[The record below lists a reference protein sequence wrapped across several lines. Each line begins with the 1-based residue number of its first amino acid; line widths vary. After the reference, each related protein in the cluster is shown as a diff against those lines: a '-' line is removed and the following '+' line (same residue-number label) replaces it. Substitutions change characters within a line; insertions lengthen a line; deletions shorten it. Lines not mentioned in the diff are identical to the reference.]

1 MDNHNVIT
9 PTSNLDDLQ
18 NDMVKWA
25 ELPYKIRKRSIDD
38 CMRMYGM
45 TVIDLY
51 NANKEAILRN
61 EDKKEIDPSNLVRES
76 MNMEKDY
83 YKYDQLLA
91 ASKLLQQSPYI
102 IILDPDI
109 KTIEELNDKYNRY
122 YLLNYTNKMMCNNY
136 SLKLWGRN
144 IYSMYLKLTAQIN
157 AASSEDEIKDDSNLV
172 VGENTLAESAI
183 LPVIDLYLE
192 ALMDNDIIFACELKK
207 NMTSGSILESVIVD
221 KHLVEETG
229 FDKTILPKVV
239 PWFTMNES
247 AHIAQDIDVD
257 RFYTILKQKLN
268 IKDDVEKEKEVLDTG
283 WNPSVDLTDKAMD
296 HARDRQAEFFNK
308 VDIINIK
315 NIRTDTVEQPVTNNS
330 DLVPVFFVL
339 GYDKILNEFD
349 ITKDYKKA
357 GIILR
362 KDMSKVYTFN
372 GVDNTFKGFK
382 SESIYDYKY
391 IDVVVMF
398 VDKATYMTISKSID
412 KVGVEEYSKYNFNSI
427 FSVLS
432 RTSNIYSP
440 DNMKII
446 YTRYINML
454 LRLANIYVSDN
465 SSLVKT
471 DFATGNTFNIF
482 KVFSGSSNDYTRE
495 VVVDII
501 KKLNLISDNE
511 SLNSLIEKRLGET
524 NKELLERMTPINCI
538 YKKE

>member
-172 VGENTLAESAI
+172 VGETTLAESAI

-229 FDKTILPKVV
+229 FDKTILPKIV

-382 SESIYDYKY
+382 SESIYDYKC